1 MQLHLPK
8 PLQQTLQ
15 THLVTAY
22 PEEGCAL
29 LIGRV
34 TSDTFTVEAI
44 QPVANAAPAGTRLRR
59 YAIKPADIAQADRVA
74 RANGQDIIGVA
85 HSHPD
90 HPAVPSARDLA
101 EAWPI
106 LRMSSSRF
114 MPGWQPMCGR
124 GRLMPAGH
132 WNWVSSGVSASLRDT
147 RNLPQPA
154 VFSI

>member
-1 MQLHLPK
+1 VQLHLPK

-101 EAWPI
+101 EAWPDFAYVI
-106 LRMSSSRF
+106 LSVHAGLATDVRA
-114 MPGWQPMCGR
+114 WQVDAGR
-124 GRLMPAGH
+124 PLELGIIG
-132 WNWVSSGVSASLRDT
+132 GVG
-147 RNLPQPA
+147 
-154 VFSI
+154 